1 MFFDSIDPHEAT
13 ASGFPEAIAHA
24 WSITAPIDATG
35 SPIGVGG
42 TPALKPGS
50 VVQPAGPDLNGVS
63 QALTLPIAIPP
74 AQIPEIASV
83 GLAFSPFA
91 AGPGYASTLRRDR
104 ALWIELREPIEN
116 PARDTLFARVLAH
129 GSDPLLH
136 EADPTLYDVP
146 PNSDVPPLPPLALD
160 PELMRVVTPG
170 ESDNRAGIDAMT
182 ILEAATD
189 SPLHFLLPLPP
200 GIDPSDTDLFGFYTY
215 ELRIGHAGKPSDGLS
230 WSTAQARFGRPSRM
244 SGVQHPAPE
253 LRPAQAGRFGVEFE
267 FPEFHFETF
276 VRVTAPFATP
286 TLNGQPLVTRYE
298 TPKTESFSSCMH
310 KSFRPDG
317 ASNPQRPSAATSRSP
332 KEGSDASAQSRQY
345 RARNGWTRTVL
356 LSRRRE
362 IEFPPPCSATMRSQS
377 RPQRARPPGRQPAP
391 VVVVG
396 GTSFLRGVG
405 GNLPIRDR
413 RDPFN
418 GPLAVSTAARTKH
431 PIKTPILWT

>member
-24 WSITAPIDATG
+24 WTITAPIDATG
-35 SPIGVGG
+35 YPIGVGG

-116 PARDTLFARVLAH
+116 PGRDTLFARVLAH

-136 EADPTLYDVP
+136 DADPTLYDVP

-230 WSTAQARFGRPSRM
+230 WSTAQARFGRPLRM

-253 LRPAQAGRFGVEFE
+253 LVCQAGRFGVEFE

-298 TPKTESFSSCMH
+298 TPKTDIYF
-310 KSFRPDG
+310 FLYAQVVQADG
-317 ASNPQRPSAATSRSP
+317 ASNRNVLLLQRAGSP
-332 KEGSDASAQSRQY
+332 KEGSDARPGGRPGKERIGQ
-345 RARNGWTRTVL
+345 TV
-356 LSRRRE
+356 
-362 IEFPPPCSATMRSQS
+362 SQS
-377 RPQRARPPGRQPAP
+377 SQRDRVSAALFSDDEIAIAIKGLGLRVDLPLSVVAAELLPG
-391 VVVVG
+391 
-396 GTSFLRGVG
+396 GVG
-405 GNLPIRDR
+405 GDLPIRDR
-413 RDPFN
+413 TGPSN
-418 GPLAVSTAARTKH
+418 GAPRLDGGVAQR
-431 PIKTPILWT
+431 PIETPILWT